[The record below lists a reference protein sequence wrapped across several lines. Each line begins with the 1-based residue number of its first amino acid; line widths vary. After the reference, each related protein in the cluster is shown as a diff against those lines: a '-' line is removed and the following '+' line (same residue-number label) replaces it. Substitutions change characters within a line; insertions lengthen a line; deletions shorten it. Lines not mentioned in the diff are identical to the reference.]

1 MNILAFDT
9 ASSTGAVAI
18 IKNDVLV
25 AASQLNVGLTHSEQL
40 LPEVVHLME
49 MSKTST
55 KDLDAIAITCG
66 PGSFTGLRIG
76 FSTAKGMAMGIHKPL
91 VPVPTLDVLAQNG
104 QGFDG
109 LVVPIMNARRNQVY
123 TAIYSSDGQHIEQKS
138 EHQAIGIDELL
149 AQINSQF
156 ADKKVFFTGDG
167 VDVFRDVIMRELGDR
182 AVLAQGTRK
191 YVCAD
196 HLAFLALA
204 HMEQWSDMQGMRVEP
219 LYLRASEAVIKWKE
233 AHPGERLED

>member
-76 FSTAKGMAMGIHKPL
+76 FSTA
-91 VPVPTLDVLAQNG
+91 
-104 QGFDG
+104 
-109 LVVPIMNARRNQVY
+109 
-123 TAIYSSDGQHIEQKS
+123 
-138 EHQAIGIDELL
+138 
-149 AQINSQF
+149 
-156 ADKKVFFTGDG
+156 
-167 VDVFRDVIMRELGDR
+167 
-182 AVLAQGTRK
+182 
-191 YVCAD
+191 
-196 HLAFLALA
+196 
-204 HMEQWSDMQGMRVEP
+204 
-219 LYLRASEAVIKWKE
+219 
-233 AHPGERLED
+233 